1 MKNALIILISIL
13 FVTTASAQV
22 KFGVRGG
29 LSSTDLK
36 PSSFVVTNQ
45 ASAEAFTLS
54 TKEANYGY
62 HLGVFLQAG
71 GEKFFIQP
79 EILFNS
85 SSVDYSLQGNGIGDL
100 MSNVFNE
107 TYQNIDIPI
116 MLGFKVGPLRLQGGP
131 VGHLHID
138 SSSELTDFQGY
149 EEKFKTFTYGYQT
162 GIGLDFWK
170 FVIDLKYEGNFS
182 DFGDHFTFFGN
193 DYNFDQRPGRIVAS
207 VGIAF

>member
-1 MKNALIILISIL
+1 MKNSLIIIFSIL
-13 FVTTASAQV
+13 FLTTTSAQV

-36 PSSFVVTNQ
+36 PSSFVITNQ
-45 ASAEAFTLS
+45 ASVDAFTLS
-54 TKEANYGY
+54 TKEAKYGY
-62 HLGVFLQAG
+62 HLGIFLQAG

-85 SSVDYSLQGNGIGDL
+85 SSVDYSLQTNGLGEITT
-100 MSNVFNE
+100 SIFNE

-116 MLGFKVGPLRLQGGP
+116 MLGFKLGPLRLQGGP
-131 VGHLHID
+131 VGHVHID
-138 SSSELTDFQGY
+138 SSSELTDFEGY
-149 EEKFKTFTYGYQT
+149 EEKFETMTYGYQT

-170 FVIDLKYEGNFS
+170 FVIDVKYEGNFS
-182 DFGDHFTFFGN
+182 NFGDHFSFFGN
-193 DYNFDQRPGRIVAS
+193 DYNFATRPGRVIGS

>member
-1 MKNALIILISIL
+1 MKNSLIILFSIL
-13 FVTTASAQV
+13 FVTAASAQV

-36 PSSFVVTNQ
+36 PGSFVVTNQ
-45 ASAEAFTLS
+45 AAAEEFTLS

-79 EILFNS
+79 EVLFNS
-85 SSVDYSLQGNGIGDL
+85 SSVDYTLTGDGAGEL
-100 MSNVFNE
+100 MNSIFSE
-107 TYQNIDIPI
+107 TYRNVDIPI
-116 MLGFKVGPLRLQGGP
+116 MLGFKLGPLRLQGGP
-131 VGHLHID
+131 VGHLHLD
-138 SSSELTDFQGY
+138 SSSDLTDFQGY
-149 EEKFKTFTYGYQT
+149 EENFKTMTYGYQT

-182 DFGDHFTFFGN
+182 NFGDHFTFFGN
-193 DYNFDQRPGRIVAS
+193 QFSFDQRPGRVVAS